1 MKTTVQVPVTTRE
14 LQEMVVEMPIY
25 RKVDTK
31 DLFMRVDMMGG
42 VMREV
47 GVKFGKNGSVVIKI
61 NPEYVFEDADVD
73 YLLGQ
78 EEYTSDSSEFEGALD
93 KVAQTIAYVS
103 GK

>member
-1 MKTTVQVPVTTRE
+1 MKTTVQVPVTTRKLE
-14 LQEMVVEMPIY
+14 EVVVEMPIY
-25 RKVDTK
+25 RKVDAK

-47 GVKFGKNGSVVIKI
+47 GVKFGKNGSVVVKI
-61 NPEYVFEDADVD
+61 NPEYEFEDADVD

-78 EEYTSDSSEFEGALD
+78 EDYTSDSAEFEAALD

>member
-1 MKTTVQVPVTTRE
+1 MKTTVQVPVTTRRFE
-14 LQEMVVEMPIY
+14 AVEVEFPIY
-25 RKVDTK
+25 RKVESK
-31 DLFMRVDMMGG
+31 NLFMRVDMMGG
-42 VMREV
+42 NMREV
-47 GVKFGKNGSVVIKI
+47 GVKFGKNGSVVVKI

-78 EEYTSDSSEFEGALD
+78 EDYVSDSAEFEAALD